1 MSIKKSE
8 LERLIAE
15 NFPNSQLE
23 VIDTV
28 GDEDHYR
35 IKIASPEFE
44 GLTRI
49 AKHRLINS
57 RLKDYIGTKIHAIEF
72 VIGKI

>member
-8 LERLIAE
+8 FENLIAE
-15 NFPNSQLE
+15 SFPNSQFE

-35 IKIASPEFE
+35 VKITSPEFE

-57 RLKDYIGTKIHAIEF
+57 RLKDYIGAKIHAVEF
-72 VIGKI
+72 VIGGV

>member
-8 LERLIAE
+8 FENIIAT
-15 NFPNSQLE
+15 NFPNSHFE

-35 IKIASPEFE
+35 VKITSPEFTN
-44 GLTRI
+44 LTRL

-57 RLKDYIGTKIHAIEF
+57 RLKNYIGAKIHAVEF
-72 VIGKI
+72 VIENT